1 MCGKLRHLCPTVL
14 AGMASTNR
22 NGVFLPSELSEL
34 PQLLYRLGRAHNLM
48 TTPHPLSK
56 VSAKVTGNSIVSLS
70 SFHQSFVN
78 YLIKSSCVGLL
89 YQYLDA
95 YQLAL
100 DLPSIVELGLDKAN
114 EPWVDLMLK
123 YRMAALKPADPESIF
138 LASLSCSRLLLQT
151 PAISISD
158 MLLMPGRA
166 LMALATLM
174 YAPVPI
180 EETTDPSNRRKD
192 YYVDRNV
199 LERALEP
206 YPTLKAA
213 ISPPPESTTSPAQ
226 TQDITVYQLL
236 EGSVPFS
243 VHKLF
248 QWQNTNRQ
256 ESSKKEDIRDTT
268 APPLEIPHFSSAS
281 LVEKYSPAEHLPYTY
296 YLQRGQPSFA
306 LANLVATKLH
316 KTSGMMKK
324 INKMVS
330 SVYCLALQSFTDA
343 KVTASC
349 AALLEMLDRDSTLL
363 RVDVQVACRIFKHR
377 HIEANLRL
385 SETEKRNRIANQFTQ
400 MYQSSESSNLSSG
413 LLTRLEIATT
423 NMIKQAGVNK
433 CSLDSEQNW
442 CLVQDFCRCHK
453 LPPSSAFLLSCAEA
467 GEWLPLLCH
476 AQLYSIPAQK
486 VLSIIEKNFSDPNIR
501 EHLRLAI
508 SSIGQLQQDQQ
519 PGPSSSGTTGSTQR
533 SLVLK
538 KDRVVRI
545 SSHVPTIIRPR
556 PDPRA
561 KFYLKMGLQKGAS
574 SELAAP
580 VPTTQPAATS
590 GRATPPDTPLGGPPP
605 LDSIAGPLDTSILIS
620 ADTELEELPSPVG
633 QIDLPEDLFSVLFK
647 CEDLY
652 CEQQWR
658 ALLAYAIALQ
668 NPLLAIFAACYKGS
682 SMIHC
687 MCVWLY
693 CTLGFEVLDK
703 ATAILDVKDDDRS
716 LQFSAKLQW
725 REWSLN
731 DIAIILVVAM
741 QHNPSPAAQFTLAFQ
756 YFDEGNPLA
765 AFIKFYEAF
774 ILRFDID
781 ECKQH
786 LRDFESSLQKSPN
799 SGFAESLSVVMVQ
812 HMLVICPSSFER
824 IHLFE
829 LLANSSYGE
838 RGNFNAPNYKELYKI
853 SCLLQS
859 ADVPLDVAFSIRPH
873 FSPTP
878 EATSPALVYA
888 VRVRVESEQVL
899 ALLLNKGK
907 FVVAREFASLVG
919 LTSGEITLR
928 EAEHNLN
935 EVLKSS
941 YWLYEQARLNFWH
954 LWNKRFQHEKVE
966 PHLAA
971 EFFESAIHLP
981 IEEESTAGLLP
992 SPSTT
997 TTEHTVLLALAL
1009 KWKQVKNTLSVEELK
1024 EFERK
1029 IWLCHIRATVEAEA
1043 KTDKRT
1049 SASPLPFLEEDNSSV
1064 PIVETPLLSTLSLTG
1079 GPQVDRP
1086 CALSELILLE
1096 NIPVALDHEG
1106 RSCLSE
1112 KEATAFNL
1120 LLGKLLNLGLV
1131 TRARELAALFGH
1143 NSPDLTIVLCCIQ
1156 LAQGKLTLDKL
1167 TDDVLNLMHS
1177 NRPTGLH
1184 QGSGVSF
1191 AALDQDREQKPSADV
1206 VKMIQKLSERAR
1218 YAQRCCNCV
1227 LVCFRIALI
1236 LKKSYKEVVYT
1247 DPFELLTLLLSSAK
1261 CTEKY
1266 FIAKQL
1272 VSSVNLE
1279 TKNVAEYLADCVRAS
1294 LRSHFEGVETD
1305 MSKSRMEDLKPNIYS
1320 ADMDSSRFME
1330 LATLCSDHS
1339 LLGYQLLSMAKEPLR
1354 DFGAQS
1360 SLNVPVELLIR
1371 SHDCFGYSCCVDG
1384 ISEVLIV
1391 AKQWTDIL
1399 LSKQN
1404 FKLMVRLL
1412 TGIGRFNEL
1421 SYIVGHI
1428 LKHDQFELLVQRG
1441 VDKEAQLKGSLMAYL
1456 RKHCRNDTEK
1466 MQMVA
1471 LKFGMFRELARSNEE
1486 YAMKNVK
1493 KLKGKPLVSTNVEIK
1508 KTLESVYDELC
1519 VAGKTYSQENYVS
1532 SAERCYSQARLV
1544 ALQLSLLKESS
1555 SKEVINLE
1563 PKAVSKFVEEQPFI
1577 EASGSSLIVDLLLCF
1592 SCCDCSMIS
1601 ISGASVMISVSGASV
1616 MISVSGASDMISVSG
1631 ASVMISV
1638 SGASVMFSVS
1648 GASVMISVS
1657 GASVMISVSGASVMI
1672 SALVVADAY
1681 KDKVHIDW
1689 VNTLYKKV
1697 IITGDFRYFQEFKM
1711 AFSVSS
1717 TLFQDLASRFQH
1729 DKDKTV
1735 ETANNMRKLLAVHLK
1750 NLPLKHK
1757 LATELGLSDV
1767 LQSMSSYDS
1776 GYLSD
1781 LAKL

>member
-1 MCGKLRHLCPTVL
+1 MELHSLWV
-14 AGMASTNR
+14 R

-296 YLQRGQPSFA
+296 YLQAWAAIFCPRQPGGNEASQDVWHDEEHLTSTSEGVVA
-306 LANLVATKLH
+306 LAR
-316 KTSGMMKK
+316 

-423 NMIKQAGVNK
+423 NMINRLG
-433 CSLDSEQNW
+433 SI
-442 CLVQDFCRCHK
+442 
-453 LPPSSAFLLSCAEA
+453 SAH
-467 GEWLPLLCH
+467 WI
-476 AQLYSIPAQK
+476 LYSIPAQK

-1043 KTDKRT
+1043 KT
-1049 SASPLPFLEEDNSSV
+1049 
-1064 PIVETPLLSTLSLTG
+1064 
-1079 GPQVDRP
+1079 VDRP

-1404 FKLMVRLL
+1404 FKLM
-1412 TGIGRFNEL
+1412 
-1421 SYIVGHI
+1421 
-1428 LKHDQFELLVQRG
+1428 
-1441 VDKEAQLKGSLMAYL
+1441 EAQLKGSLMAYL

-1493 KLKGKPLVSTNVEIK
+1493 KLKGKPLVSVHMYLEIGLYFLVSTNVEIK

-1519 VAGKTYSQENYVS
+1519 VAGKTYSQAGGS
-1532 SAERCYSQARLV
+1532 PAV
-1544 ALQLSLLKESS
+1544 ALKESS

-1672 SALVVADAY
+1672 SVS
-1681 KDKVHIDW
+1681 
-1689 VNTLYKKV
+1689 
-1697 IITGDFRYFQEFKM
+1697 GDQW
-1711 AFSVSS
+1711 
-1717 TLFQDLASRFQH
+1717 FQH

>member
-1 MCGKLRHLCPTVL
+1 MCGKLRQPLPHSV
-14 AGMASTNR
+14 GR

-192 YYVDRNV
+192 YYVDRN
-199 LERALEP
+199 
-206 YPTLKAA
+206 
-213 ISPPPESTTSPAQ
+213 SPPPHQHRHRTSLC
-226 TQDITVYQLL
+226 TSCLRVVFR
-236 EGSVPFS
+236 SVCTSCFNGKTLTGRSPVRRKTS
-243 VHKLF
+243 VTPQPH
-248 QWQNTNRQ
+248 
-256 ESSKKEDIRDTT
+256 
-268 APPLEIPHFSSAS
+268 PLRSPTSLSAS

-824 IHLFE
+824 IHLLSFWPTAAMGKE
-829 LLANSSYGE
+829 ETLMV
-838 RGNFNAPNYKELYKI
+838 APNYKELYKI

-1577 EASGSSLIVDLLLCF
+1577 EA
-1592 SCCDCSMIS
+1592 
-1601 ISGASVMISVSGASV
+1601 
-1616 MISVSGASDMISVSG
+1616 
-1631 ASVMISV
+1631 
-1638 SGASVMFSVS
+1638 
-1648 GASVMISVS
+1648 
-1657 GASVMISVSGASVMI
+1657 
-1672 SALVVADAY
+1672 LVVADAY